1 MTSIRARH
9 LADEMNIARTGKY
22 YFLKLLRLRG
32 TPHSIAMGAAIGVF
46 IGLTPT
52 IPFHTILILALTLLS
67 RTSFIAGF
75 ITSVLVCNPLTY
87 IPIYYFSLLIGNL
100 VTPFTLNWEKLK
112 AALDVVLSDSSLEVR
127 VQSMLSLGYEATIV
141 MLVGGTVLALP
152 FAVASYYLCHFLL
165 VSYRRKRRQKQ
176 ILH

>member
-1 MTSIRARH
+1 
-9 LADEMNIARTGKY
+9 MNISRTGKY

-52 IPFHTILILALTLLS
+52 IPFHTIMILAITVLT
-67 RTSFIAGF
+67 RTSVIAAL

-87 IPIYYFSLLIGNL
+87 IAIYYFSLLLGNI
-100 VTPFTLNWEKLK
+100 VTPFSLNWEKIK
-112 AALDVVLSDSSLEVR
+112 TVLDVVLSDGSLEAR
-127 VQSMLSLGYEATIV
+127 IQPLLSLGYEATIL
-141 MLVGGTVLALP
+141 MMTGGIVLALP
-152 FAVASYYLCHFLL
+152 FAVLTYYSCLFLV

-176 ILH
+176 ILS

>member
-1 MTSIRARH
+1 
-9 LADEMNIARTGKY
+9 MNFARTGKY

-52 IPFHTILILALTLLS
+52 IPFHTILILALTILS
-67 RTSFIAGF
+67 RTSFIAGL

-100 VTPFTLNWEKLK
+100 VTPFTVNWEKLK
-112 AALDVVLSDSSLEVR
+112 TVLDVVLSDASLEMR
-127 VQSMLSLGYEATIV
+127 IKPLLSLGYEAATV

-152 FAVASYYLCHFLL
+152 FGIASYYICHFL
-165 VSYRRKRRQKQ
+165 VISFRRKRRQKQ
-176 ILH
+176 VLS

>member
-1 MTSIRARH
+1 
-9 LADEMNIARTGKY
+9 MNIVRTGKY

-52 IPFHTILILALTLLS
+52 IPFHTIMILAITVVT
-67 RTSFIAGF
+67 RTSVIAAL

-87 IPIYYFSLLIGNL
+87 IAIYYFSLLLGNL
-100 VTPFTLNWEKLK
+100 VTPFSLNLDKFK
-112 AALDVVLSDSSLEVR
+112 KVLDVVLSDGSLESR
-127 VQSMLSLGYEATIV
+127 IQPLLSVGYEATLV

-152 FAVASYYLCHFLL
+152 FAVLTYYSCLFL
-165 VSYRRKRRQKQ
+165 VISFRRKRRQKQ
-176 ILH
+176 VLS